1 MKIIIRFALGKLSD
15 GSDWSASASHSLYI
29 NTFKC
34 TYTNVVLSQAIV
46 QKKKYCNGMCKEKE
60 KKKHLTEKHQLL
72 HYHTNV
78 NIICRRTSHAII
90 TSIFYTFALI
100 FEFIKKK
107 KKKRTTKMRK

>member
-60 KKKHLTEKHQLL
+60 KKKTFNRK
-72 HYHTNV
+72 
-78 NIICRRTSHAII
+78 
-90 TSIFYTFALI
+90 TSITALSYECKYNMPKNI
-100 FEFIKKK
+100 SCHYNIDFLYICFDL
-107 KKKRTTKMRK
+107 